1 MTGTAPINS
10 ALDVITDFLGS
21 APLLAEIAE
30 YRLPQELQIR
40 AHELLEKNSTSHLS
54 DKERAEIDEFR
65 RVDHLLTLIKA
76 KARLKLK
83 SQFDDSS

>member
-21 APLLAEIAE
+21 APSLAEIAE

-40 AHELLEKNSTSHLS
+40 AHELLKKNSTSHLS

-76 KARLKLK
+76 KARLKLNK
-83 SQFDDSS
+83 EI